1 MKLTNAKI
9 KTLSIGKKHAD
20 GAGLYLLLSK
30 RQQGKW
36 SYRFMLHNKSHEMG
50 LGQFPLVTLI
60 KARQLRDQYRL
71 LKDQGQNPLFD
82 KRKREEEKRREQGVY
97 FFNMVDQFIKYRKPQ
112 WTCPKNEKDWRSSL
126 EKYAYPILNKKPLSM
141 ITHKDI
147 EKVLDPIWDKKKDL
161 PKKLQERLNL
171 IMGFAKQRGLYHKPN
186 PAAWNDNLKFVY
198 GGMPHPSEIKHHR
211 SLHYTKLPL
220 FFEKLEK
227 YDVMSSLA
235 LQFLILTVA
244 RTKEVLLCSREEISL
259 ERRQW
264 KIPAKRMKAR
274 KEHIVPLSDQSL
286 SLIEKLYAMHN
297 YRYLFAG
304 LKPNQPLCDVAM
316 LSMVKKRFKTF
327 DTTVHGFRSTFR
339 DWAAETG
346 DYDYHMVEFA
356 LAHRLDSRTEGA
368 YFRSDLREKR
378 KSMMQ
383 DWADYTSGLK

>member
-9 KTLSIGKKHAD
+9 KKLPLGKKYSD
-20 GAGLYLLLSK
+20 GGGLYLFLK
-30 RQQGKW
+30 KNYQGNW
-36 SYRFMLHNKSHEMG
+36 SYRFMLHNRSHEIG
-50 LGQFPLVTLI
+50 LGQYPFTSLLR
-60 KARQLRDQYRL
+60 ARQLRDQYRL
-71 LKDQGQNPLFD
+71 LKDQGQNPLYE
-82 KRKREEEKRREQGVY
+82 KRKREKEKKREQSIY
-97 FFNMVDQFIKYRKPQ
+97 FSDVVDQFIKYRTPQ

-126 EKYAYPILNKKPLSM
+126 ENYAYPILNKKPLSM
-141 ITHKDI
+141 ITDKDI
-147 EKVLDPIWDKKKDL
+147 QKILDPIWHRKKDL

-171 IMGFAKQRGLYHKPN
+171 IMGFAIQRGLYKKSN
-186 PAAWNDNLKFVY
+186 PAAWENNLKFVY
-198 GGMPHPSEIKHHR
+198 GGMPHPSEINHHR
-211 SLHYTKLPL
+211 SLHYTKLPS
-220 FFEKLEK
+220 FFEKLEN

-244 RTKEVLLCSREEISL
+244 RTKEVLFCTREEISF

-274 KEHIVPLSDQSL
+274 KEHIIPLSDQAISI
-286 SLIEKLYAMHN
+286 IERVYKMHN
-297 YRYLFAG
+297 YNYLFPG
-304 LKPNQPLCDVAM
+304 IKPNQPLSNMAM
-316 LSMVKKRFKTF
+316 LSMVKKKFKSF

-368 YFRSDLREKR
+368 YFRSDLRDKR
-378 KSMMQ
+378 QSMMQ